1 MGISEFTLRIILLF
15 LPGIISNLVLE
26 HLTII
31 KDKGVFRFSIRALI
45 LGFLSYFAYYLL
57 ALFITSLF
65 GKPDVQ
71 IGFFNALQSAGS
83 KIDFAEVA
91 WVCIISV
98 TLAAILSFALNRKF
112 FIKGASILGLIREIP
127 ELNVWEHAFS
137 ASRGRNWVVIRDI
150 KNDFM
155 YQGWVNAR
163 SDTAH
168 ENELFLREV
177 VVFACSTGEELY
189 KAPGLFIS
197 RNKDDLTVEF
207 ESIDPE

>member
-1 MGISEFTLRIILLF
+1 MGISEFSLRIILLF

-45 LGFLSYFAYYLL
+45 LGFLSYFAYFLV
-57 ALFITSLF
+57 LFIIRPF
-65 GKPDVQ
+65 GKPDVH

-98 TLAAILSFALNRKF
+98 ALAAILSFALSRKF
-112 FIKGASILGLIREIP
+112 FVRAASTFGLIKVIP
-127 ELNVWEHAFS
+127 ELNVWDHAFS
-137 ASRGRNWVVIRDI
+137 ASPDRNWVVVRDI

-163 SDTAH
+163 SDTAD

-177 VVFACSTGEELY
+177 AVFLSSTGEELY
-189 KAPGLFIS
+189 TVPGLFIS
-197 RNKDDLTVEF
+197 RNKDDLTIEF
-207 ESIDPE
+207 QSIDHD

>member
-1 MGISEFTLRIILLF
+1 MEISEFTLRIILLF

-31 KDKGVFRFSIRALI
+31 KDKGIFRFSIRAFI
-45 LGFLSYFAYYLL
+45 LGFLSYFAYFLV
-57 ALFITSLF
+57 LFIIRPF
-65 GKPDVQ
+65 DKPDVQ
-71 IGFFNALQSAGS
+71 IGFFNALQSAQS

-98 TLAAILSFALNRKF
+98 ALAAILSFALSRKF
-112 FIKGASILGLIREIP
+112 FAKVASTIGLIKEIP

-137 ASRGRNWVVIRDI
+137 ASQDRNWVVIRDI
-150 KNDFM
+150 KNDCM

-168 ENELFLREV
+168 ENELFLRDV
-177 VVFACSTGEELY
+177 AVFLSSTGEELY
-189 KAPGLFIS
+189 KIPGLFIS
-197 RNKDDLTVEF
+197 RNKDDLTIEF
-207 ESIDPE
+207 QSIDPD